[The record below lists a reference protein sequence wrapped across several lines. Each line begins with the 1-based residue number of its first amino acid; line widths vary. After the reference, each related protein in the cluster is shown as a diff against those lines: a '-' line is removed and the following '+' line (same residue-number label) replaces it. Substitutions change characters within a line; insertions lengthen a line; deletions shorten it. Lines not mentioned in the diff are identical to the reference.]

1 MKLLN
6 SFIQSLE
13 RMILPV
19 ASKLAS
25 NKFLVAL
32 RDSFIATMPV
42 VMVGSTAVLINA
54 LLRDIPGQFNLP
66 WIPETFAWLININ
79 GLIWNGTLAIVGLL
93 FIFSLGS
100 NVAKLYDVD
109 SLQGGL
115 VAVAAFIQG
124 IGWAPSTAIEV
135 ALDSGAVDAINAAG
149 GAITAT
155 PTGISANLW
164 GWLNYNHL
172 NANAYFTG
180 IALGFI
186 TVIIFSKLI
195 NKDITIKLPDSV
207 PPAISKAFTAI
218 IPAIIALYIV
228 AIFNWSFTEITGK
241 LFIDW
246 IIFFIQQP
254 LLSLSQ
260 GFIPVILTTFFVSFF
275 WFFGMHGANIFAPVL
290 EGVFG
295 VAQNANINAY
305 QNNLPLP
312 YMWVKG
318 SFDAFVWFSG
328 FCLIIAIFL
337 ASKNKHYRSVA
348 KIAAPP
354 IMFNI
359 GEPLTFGIPLVL
371 NPIMLIPQLLAPT
384 LMATVAYFATVTGL
398 VSPVSQ
404 NVTWVMPPI
413 LNGFFA
419 TGMDWRSII
428 LSLVTISIGVLTF
441 IPFVIMANDADFE

>member
-6 SFIQSLE
+6 GFIQSLE

-100 NVAKLYDVD
+100 NVAKLYEVD

-155 PTGISANLW
+155 SSGISANLW
-164 GWLNYNHL
+164 GWL
-172 NANAYFTG
+172 T
-180 IALGFI
+180 
-186 TVIIFSKLI
+186 III
-195 NKDITIKLPDSV
+195 
-207 PPAISKAFTAI
+207 
-218 IPAIIALYIV
+218 
-228 AIFNWSFTEITGK
+228 
-241 LFIDW
+241 
-246 IIFFIQQP
+246 
-254 LLSLSQ
+254 
-260 GFIPVILTTFFVSFF
+260 
-275 WFFGMHGANIFAPVL
+275 
-290 EGVFG
+290 
-295 VAQNANINAY
+295 
-305 QNNLPLP
+305 
-312 YMWVKG
+312 
-318 SFDAFVWFSG
+318 
-328 FCLIIAIFL
+328 
-337 ASKNKHYRSVA
+337 
-348 KIAAPP
+348 
-354 IMFNI
+354 
-359 GEPLTFGIPLVL
+359 
-371 NPIMLIPQLLAPT
+371 
-384 LMATVAYFATVTGL
+384 
-398 VSPVSQ
+398 
-404 NVTWVMPPI
+404 
-413 LNGFFA
+413 
-419 TGMDWRSII
+419 
-428 LSLVTISIGVLTF
+428 
-441 IPFVIMANDADFE
+441 